1 MPIPNA
7 HDRRP
12 KPTLEILEPSSLKT
26 PLVVASPH
34 SGSHYPKAFVA
45 NSCLD
50 VDTLRKSED
59 CFVDELF
66 SCAPD
71 LGAPLLRALCP
82 RAFLDVNRE
91 PYELDPSMFNDPLPD
106 HVNSASPRVAA
117 GLGTIARIVATRREI
132 YRGKLSFADAEQR
145 IRNVY
150 RPYHSALRYLIGR
163 ASGQFGFCVLIDCHS
178 MPSTGLPMNIGMNSK
193 RIDVVLGDRAGLSCS
208 GLLTDA
214 VEGFLSNKGYRVIRN
229 NPYAG
234 GYTTEHYGDP
244 ANGIHAIQIEINRS
258 IYMDEATLQ
267 RKPSFQQLQ
276 TDVRKMVEDI
286 SAFASY
292 SCSDLTYQRQS
303 AE

>member
-1 MPIPNA
+1 MLIKNA
-7 HDRRP
+7 LSRHP
-12 KPTLEILEPSSLKT
+12 KAPLEILEPNSLKT
-26 PLVVASPH
+26 PLVFTSPH
-34 SGSHYPKAFVA
+34 SGSDYPESFVE
-45 NSCLD
+45 NSRLE

-66 SCAPD
+66 TCAPE
-71 LGAPLLRALCP
+71 LGAPLLRALYP

-91 PYELDPSMFNDPLPD
+91 PYELDPAMFDGPLPD
-106 HVNSASPRVAA
+106 HANTTSPRVAA

-132 YRGKLSFADAEQR
+132 YRGKLSFIEVERR
-145 IRNVY
+145 IGDVY
-150 RPYHSALRYLIGR
+150 RPYHSALRYLIRRTTGH
-163 ASGQFGFCVLIDCHS
+163 FGFCLLIDCHS

-229 NPYAG
+229 NPYTG

-258 IYMDEATLQ
+258 IYMDEATLK

-276 TDVRKMVEDI
+276 ADIRQMVGHI
-286 SAFASY
+286 SAFASR
-292 SCSDLTYQRQS
+292 SGGDLTYQRQS